1 MAGMSSRPVTITQVY
16 VQETEPTDTR
26 DGILW
31 VDTTVNPPKT
41 KVYDADTGS
50 WEPVA
55 TKNVHI
61 QDTAPDAP
69 GDGEIW
75 VDTSLTRP
83 RAKVYD
89 AGAAQWNKQ
98 IDATEFGNHKASAS
112 AHHAKPTG
120 TDTVSKSA
128 GYTILGVDYSDDD
141 TSTWTGGSVASGV
154 TTVFS
159 ATPGMGTADG
169 IRYYVGSE
177 HDSRLSCT
185 KFGVIYEDGTE
196 EWLHTGGVTHDTWH
210 ERNFTEADVAGWKAE
225 YSNTSDFG
233 YNSRIKE
240 VHPHQVSLPAHS
252 HNLQ

>member
-1 MAGMSSRPVTITQVY
+1 MSSRPVTITQVY

-98 IDATEFGNHKASAS
+98 IDATEFGNHKGDAS
-112 AHHAKPTG
+112 AHHAKPTA
-120 TDTVSKSA
+120 TQSASKSR
-128 GYTILGVDYSDDD
+128 GYFTVNSSGSPSSKQVDEVADEVICYDGGT
-141 TSTWTGGSVASGV
+141 TSCQIRVNMADGTQY
-154 TTVFS
+154 
-159 ATPGMGTADG
+159 TADLAG
-169 IRYYVGSE
+169 GG
-177 HDSRLSCT
+177 DSVTLT
-185 KFGVIYEDGTE
+185 FTAGTVDSIGFDY
-196 EWLHTGGVTHDTWH
+196 TD
-210 ERNFTEADVAGWKAE
+210 NYADV
-225 YSNTSDFG
+225 
-233 YNSRIKE
+233 
-240 VHPHQVSLPAHS
+240 HQIGLAPHS
-252 HNLQ
+252 HNI